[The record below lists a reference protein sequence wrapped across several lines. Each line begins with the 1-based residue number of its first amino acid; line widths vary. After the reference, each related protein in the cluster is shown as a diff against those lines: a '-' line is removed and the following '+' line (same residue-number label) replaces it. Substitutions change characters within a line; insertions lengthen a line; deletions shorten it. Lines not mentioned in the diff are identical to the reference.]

1 MSKERARAFFDLV
14 SEMRKAQKEYFKT
27 RSSESLTRSKD
38 LERQVDKE
46 IQRVN
51 EILQNPKFL

>member
-1 MSKERARAFFDLV
+1 MSKQRARAFFDLV

-51 EILQNPKFL
+51 EILQNPKLF

>member
-51 EILQNPKFL
+51 EILQNPKLF

>member
-1 MSKERARAFFDLV
+1 MSRERARAFFDLV
-14 SEMRKAQKEYFKT
+14 IEMRKAQKEYFKT

-46 IQRVN
+46 IQRAN
-51 EILQNPKFL
+51 EI

>member
-1 MSKERARAFFDLV
+1 MSKERARVFFDLV

-46 IQRVN
+46 IQRAN
-51 EILQNPKFL
+51 EILQNPKLF

>member
-27 RSSESLTRSKD
+27 RSPESLIMSKD

-46 IQRVN
+46 IQRAN
-51 EILQNPKFL
+51 EILQNPKLF

>member
-1 MSKERARAFFDLV
+1 MSKERARAFLDLV

-27 RSSESLTRSKD
+27 RSPESLTRSKN

-51 EILQNPKFL
+51 EILQNPKLF

>member
-46 IQRVN
+46 IQRAN
-51 EILQNPKFL
+51 EILQNPKIF

>member
-27 RSSESLTRSKD
+27 RSPESLIRSKD

-46 IQRVN
+46 IQRAN
-51 EILQNPKFL
+51 EILQNPKLF

>member
-1 MSKERARAFFDLV
+1 MSRERARAFFDLV
-14 SEMRKAQKEYFKT
+14 IEMRKAQKEYFKT

-46 IQRVN
+46 IQRAN

>member
-27 RSSESLTRSKD
+27 RSPESLTRSKD

-46 IQRVN
+46 IQRAN
-51 EILQNPKFL
+51 EILQNPKLF

>member
-46 IQRVN
+46 IQRAN
-51 EILQNPKFL
+51 EILQNPKLF

>member
-46 IQRVN
+46 IQRAK
-51 EILQNPKFL
+51 EILQNPKLF

>member
-14 SEMRKAQKEYFKT
+14 SEMRKAQNEYFKT

-46 IQRVN
+46 IQRAN